1 MSGGG
6 TTSSTTTQKFEPPGY
21 ITNYDGNGGNYYSD
35 AINAQKD
42 ISSRPYQSYNLPTVA
57 PLNDLQDTG
66 LKMAADY
73 GMNGSPYGNQAR
85 SLGLSTMKGDFLNSN
100 PYLDQNIND
109 TAANMTRSFQQG
121 TAAQTDAAAARA
133 GAFGGSAYNQLTS
146 QNAAGLANS
155 IGQMA
160 NTARMGNYNTE
171 RGYQNQA
178 MGMAPQFSADDM
190 NGIKSVT
197 GAGDAYGAY
206 TQKLLDAGKSS
217 FDAQNNYPQDA
228 LNRFLATLNQASGT
242 NGGQT
247 TSQSL
252 PGQSLLGLLGGLG
265 AGAYGVSQLLP
276 K

>member
-1 MSGGG
+1 MGGG
-6 TTSSTTTQKFEPPGY
+6 QTSSTTTQKFEPPSY
-21 ITNYDGNGGNYYSD
+21 ITNYDGNGGNYYAD
-35 AINAQKD
+35 AISRQAQL
-42 ISSRPYQSYNLPTVA
+42 SSEPFQQYDLPTVA

-73 GMNGSPYGNQAR
+73 GMNGTPVGNTAR
-85 SLGLSTMKGDFLNSN
+85 GLATNTMQGNFLNSN

-178 MGMAPQFSADDM
+178 MGMAPQFA
-190 NGIKSVT
+190 
-197 GAGDAYGAY
+197 A
-206 TQKLLDAGKSS
+206 
-217 FDAQNNYPQDA
+217 
-228 LNRFLATLNQASGT
+228 R
-242 NGGQT
+242 
-247 TSQSL
+247 
-252 PGQSLLGLLGGLG
+252 
-265 AGAYGVSQLLP
+265 
-276 K
+276 